1 MHREE
6 QSFSIEL
13 HLVAEFPDDY
23 EGDDDGYVWLERF
36 GRELRPELARAL
48 FAAVSQIPGWT
59 AVAAPRGR
67 DPARALE
74 IEIRRDPQPR

>member
-13 HLVAEFPDDY
+13 HLVAEFPEAY
-23 EGDDDGYVWLERF
+23 EGDEDGYAWIERF
-36 GRELRPELARAL
+36 ERELRPELVRAL
-48 FAAVSQIPGWT
+48 FAAVSQSPGWT

-74 IEIRRDPQPR
+74 IELRRRVG